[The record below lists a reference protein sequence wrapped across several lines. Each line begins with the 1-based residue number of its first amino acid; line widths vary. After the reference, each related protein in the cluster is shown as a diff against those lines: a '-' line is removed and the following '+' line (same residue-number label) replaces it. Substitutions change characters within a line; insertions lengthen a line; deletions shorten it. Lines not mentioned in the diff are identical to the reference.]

1 MAGNRVIGRTSAVPV
16 RRPRGTYYVGEL
28 RGMCAIIP
36 NLSITLRPEVSS
48 GVADGYGF
56 SVLVNAPNASL
67 TRESFAPGTRERLLD
82 RPPNIV
88 VLPLLAAFV
97 AQVAGM

>member
-1 MAGNRVIGRTSAVPV
+1 
-16 RRPRGTYYVGEL
+16 
-28 RGMCAIIP
+28 MCAIIP

-56 SVLVNAPNASL
+56 SVFVNAPNASL